1 MGKFAFLHEHLRQLE
16 ADNLLRRLRR
26 VESAADVV
34 IRTDSAERPL
44 VNFSSNNYLNLAS
57 DPRVVDAVCSAI
69 QTWGFGAVASR
80 LICGT
85 MGPHLALEKACAAF
99 FRKQAALLFTSG
111 WTANAAVIGTLPQK
125 GDLIL
130 MDKAD
135 HASILDAAAASG
147 ADFRTYRRGDHARL
161 KRLLQISGYKR
172 KFIVTESVFSMDGDC
187 ADLVSLVELRRAHD
201 AILIVD
207 EAHSAGCMGP
217 TGAGL
222 AEHLG
227 LLEEIDVIIAPL
239 GKAFGAAGAIVAAD
253 QVVIDYLINRA
264 RPLIYTTAPPPGN
277 AAAAL
282 AALEIIRN
290 EPHRRRKLQ
299 ENAAWLR
306 SRLKEQRLDTGNSS
320 TWVIPVIIG
329 DSGRTLRAAERLAE
343 NGFLLVAIRPPTVP
357 PGTARLRISVQA
369 GHTKD
374 QLDALAAA
382 LPDVLAG

>member
-1 MGKFAFLHEHLRQLE
+1 
-16 ADNLLRRLRR
+16 
-26 VESAADVV
+26 
-34 IRTDSAERPL
+34 
-44 VNFSSNNYLNLAS
+44 
-57 DPRVVDAVCSAI
+57 
-69 QTWGFGAVASR
+69 
-80 LICGT
+80 
-85 MGPHLALEKACAAF
+85 
-99 FRKQAALLFTSG
+99 
-111 WTANAAVIGTLPQK
+111 
-125 GDLIL
+125 
-130 MDKAD
+130 
-135 HASILDAAAASG
+135 
-147 ADFRTYRRGDHARL
+147 
-161 KRLLQISGYKR
+161 
-172 KFIVTESVFSMDGDC
+172 
-187 ADLVSLVELRRAHD
+187 
-201 AILIVD
+201 
-207 EAHSAGCMGP
+207 MGP